1 MSQACNIIKKE
12 ILAQVFSC
20 ELCEILRTSFFTEH
34 PWVTASDELHNTTFL
49 ALNQTKN
56 SALENQSLLKFG
68 VVKKEV
74 KFVPFQEI
82 KMTVK
87 KPCF

>member
-1 MSQACNIIKKE
+1 MSQACSIIKIE
-12 ILAQVFSC
+12 ILAQLFSC

-34 PWVTASDELHNTTFL
+34 RWVTGSDELHNTTFL
-49 ALNQTKN
+49 ALNQTKIPR
-56 SALENQSLLKFG
+56 LKFFLKFG

-74 KFVPFQEI
+74 KFAPFQEI
-82 KMTVK
+82 KMTVQ

>member
-34 PWVTASDELHNTTFL
+34 CWVTASDELHNNFSGIKS
-49 ALNQTKN
+49 NYN
-56 SALENQSLLKFG
+56 SALEILF
-68 VVKKEV
+68 
-74 KFVPFQEI
+74 EI
-82 KMTVK
+82 WRGQKRSQICTIPRDK
-87 KPCF
+87 NDR

>member
-20 ELCEILRTSFFTEH
+20 ELCEILRTSFFTE
-34 PWVTASDELHNTTFL
+34 PRWVTASVELHNTTFL
-49 ALNQTKN
+49 ALNQTKIPR
-56 SALENQSLLKFG
+56 LKFFLKFG
-68 VVKKEV
+68 LVKKEV
-74 KFVPFQEI
+74 KFAPVQEM